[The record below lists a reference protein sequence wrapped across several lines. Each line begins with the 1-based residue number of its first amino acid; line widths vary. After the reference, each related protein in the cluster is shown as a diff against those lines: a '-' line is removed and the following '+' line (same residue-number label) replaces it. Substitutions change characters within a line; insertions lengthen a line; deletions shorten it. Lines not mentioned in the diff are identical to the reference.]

1 VTVFGLLFGII
12 IPYAALITF
21 VIGFIYRVILWAR
34 SPVPFCI
41 PTVCGQQKSL
51 PWIKQGRLESPS
63 SRLGVFG
70 RMVLEVLF
78 FRSLFRNDHADLTG
92 GNLSYPGSRWLWI
105 SGLVFH
111 WSLLVIL
118 VRHLRFF
125 LDPVPGFV
133 SALQGLDG
141 IFQWGLPPLL
151 ITDKLV
157 FVALVYLVVRRL
169 TIPQV
174 RSISLPSDY
183 FALFL
188 IMAVAVSGVLMRYML
203 KTDLAEVKRFTI
215 DFLRLS
221 PAGAY
226 GLGAIFYIHLFF
238 VSILLAYFP
247 FSKLMHA
254 GGVFM
259 SPTRNMRNDSRMK
272 RHVNPWNPPV
282 KVHTYAEWEDDFRE
296 VMKEAGLPVEK
307 E

>member
-1 VTVFGLLFGII
+1 VTVLGLLFGII
-12 IPYAALITF
+12 IPYAALIIF
-21 VIGFIYRVILWAR
+21 VIGFIYRVIFWAR

-41 PTVCGQQKSL
+41 TTVCGQQKSL

-70 RMVLEVLF
+70 RMALEVLF
-78 FRSLFRNDHADLTG
+78 FRSLFRNDRAELTG
-92 GNLSYPGSRWLWI
+92 GNLSYSGSRWLWLG
-105 SGLVFH
+105 GLIFH

-157 FVALVYLVVRRL
+157 LIALVYLVLRRL
-169 TIPQV
+169 TIPRV

-188 IMAVAVSGVLMRYML
+188 IMAVAVSGVLMRYAF

-215 DFLRLS
+215 DFLRLN
-221 PAGAY
+221 PAGPY
-226 GLGAIFYIHLFF
+226 GLGIIFYIHLYL

-296 VMKEAGLPVEK
+296 AMKEAGLPVEK

>member
-1 VTVFGLLFGII
+1 VIELLFGIV
-12 IPYAALITF
+12 IPYAAVIIF
-21 VIGFIYRVILWAR
+21 VMGFIYRVLFWAR

-41 PTVCGQQKSL
+41 ATVCGQQKSL

-70 RMVLEVLF
+70 RMLLEILF
-78 FRSLFRNDHADLTG
+78 FRSLLRNDRAELTG
-92 GNLSYPGSRWLWI
+92 GNLTYSGNRWLWLG
-105 SGLVFH
+105 GLVFH

-118 VRHLRFF
+118 LRHLRFF

-133 SALQGLDG
+133 TALQGLDG

-157 FVALVYLVVRRL
+157 LVALVYLVVRRF

-188 IMAVAVSGVLMRYML
+188 IMAVVVSGVLMRYMF
-203 KTDLAEVKRFTI
+203 KIDLAEAKRFAI

-221 PAGAY
+221 PAGSY
-226 GLGAIFYIHLFF
+226 GLGTIFYIHLVL

-272 RHVNPWNPPV
+272 RHVNPWNPTV